1 VGVITPFKVS
11 ASMHDPPDAETMLS
25 EILRTVDELATI
37 VPEVVTEQIPVL
49 EIWLPVNE
57 FPEIVS
63 MLEYLP
69 VYVAVFVTVVK
80 AKL

>member
-1 VGVITPFKVS
+1 
-11 ASMHDPPDAETMLS
+11 MHDPPDAETMLS

-63 MLEYLP
+63 MLE
-69 VYVAVFVTVVK
+69 
-80 AKL
+80 